1 MAKRRRT
8 NKNFEQVP
16 VSRNGSLA
24 TLADGAVDV
33 TLIQASAFGRS
44 CRVSSVDILWT
55 LRGLTAGEG
64 PLVFGVAHS
73 DYTAAEIVEALAATI
88 VDGSDKIAAE
98 QANRLVRKIG
108 VFSGFDTNETFND
121 GKSMKT
127 RLNWEIQDGVSLN
140 IWVLNNTGAILTT
153 GAAIQANG
161 HINLNWS

>member
-1 MAKRRRT
+1 MAKRRR
-8 NKNFEQVP
+8 NANFEQVP

-44 CRVSSVDILWT
+44 SRIHSVDLLWT

-64 PLVFGVAHS
+64 PLLFGVAHS

-88 VDGSDKIAAE
+88 VDGSDKIALE
-98 QANRLVRKIG
+98 QARRLVRRIG
-108 VFSGFDTNETFND
+108 IFSGFDTNETFND

-127 RLNWEIQDGVSLN
+127 RLNWEIQDGKSLN
-140 IWVLNNTGAILTT
+140 IWVLNNSGAILTT
-153 GAAIQANG
+153 GSAVQVNG
-161 HINLNWS
+161 HINLTWT